1 MKLLTIKSHD
11 AMATAMKGVTKAL
24 TTMNKQISLPG
35 LQKIMVD
42 FARENEKSEL
52 TQEAIADTLDD
63 AMEEDGAAEEEDL
76 IVSQVTLLDS
86 IECLCA

>member
-11 AMATAMKGVTKAL
+11 AMANALKGVTTAL
-24 TTMNKQISLPG
+24 TTMNKQIPLPG

-52 TQEAIADTLDD
+52 TQEAIADTLDG

-76 IVSQVTLLDS
+76 IVLDELG
-86 IECLCA
+86 IGHMNQ